1 MGAALLRRQN
11 HYQSGMCMGTRR
23 VRSLGLVLVGAVGGI
38 LLSVGISAVAQRGDP
53 LPLKELQQFANV
65 FAAIKASYV
74 EPVADDKLINDAI
87 KGMFSDLDPHSAYLD
102 ADAFKE
108 MEAITQG
115 GFGGLG
121 IEIGSEDGQPKVIS
135 PIEDTPAFRAG
146 ILAGDIITHID
157 GKPTKGMTLNEAIKL
172 MRGEPQTS
180 IMLTISR
187 QGRDK
192 PLELTIVRDIIKVRS
207 VRSKML
213 DDDIAYV
220 RVAQFQERTAADLV
234 RHLRDL
240 GAEKPPKGLVLDLRN
255 DPGGLLDSAIAVS
268 SAFLKPNVLVVSTKG
283 RIPSANREY
292 YAKPADYLRNQFISD
307 EEDVIASVV
316 DWAKTVPM
324 VVLVNVG
331 SASASEIVAGAL
343 QDHGRAKV
351 LGNRT
356 FGKGSVQSVLP
367 LGEDTGIKL
376 TTARYYTPSGQSI
389 QVTGVSP
396 DITVDDTAQ
405 GNLFRLPRE
414 ADLQRHLVN
423 GNFDEASL
431 AEQEDETVDLARMF
445 EFGGAEDYQLKQ
457 AINFLQ
463 GRPVQRNDPALVA
476 QAKAKREAERAEDVK
491 AATPN
496 APGSVPVP
504 PEKMESGAEK
514 KNSMRPI
521 EGVLERYRIT
531 PEGLQRVNP

>member
-1 MGAALLRRQN
+1 M
-11 HYQSGMCMGTRR
+11 STRR
-23 VRSLGLVLVGAVGGI
+23 IRSLSLVLIGAVGG
-38 LLSVGISAVAQRGDP
+38 LFLSLGISAVAQRGEP

-74 EPVADDKLINDAI
+74 EPVSDDKLINDAI
-87 KGMFSDLDPHSAYLD
+87 KGMFDDLDPHSAYLD
-102 ADAFKE
+102 AEAFKE

-146 ILAGDIITHID
+146 ILAGDLITHID

-180 IMLTISR
+180 IVLTISR
-187 QGRDK
+187 PGRDK
-192 PLELTIVRDIIKVRS
+192 PLELTIVRDLIKVRS

-213 DDDIAYV
+213 DNDIAYV
-220 RVAQFQERTAADLV
+220 RVAQFQERTAPDLV

-240 GAEKPPKGLVLDLRN
+240 GGDKAPKGLILDLRN

-268 SAFLKPNVLVVSTKG
+268 SAFLQPNVLVVSTKG

-292 YAKPADYLRNQFISD
+292 HAKPADYLRNYLATS
-307 EEDVIASVV
+307 EDDYVADVV
-316 DWAKTVPM
+316 GWAKTVPM

-343 QDHGRAKV
+343 QDHDRAKV
-351 LGNRT
+351 MGNRT

-367 LGEDTGIKL
+367 LSEDTGIKL

-423 GNFDEASL
+423 GNVDEAAL
-431 AEQEDETVDLARMF
+431 AEQDEEIVDIARMF
-445 EFGGAEDYQLKQ
+445 EFGGDEDYQLKQ
-457 AINFLQ
+457 AINFLE
-463 GRPVQRNDPALVA
+463 GREVQRNDPALVA
-476 QAKAKREAERAEDVK
+476 KAKAEREAK
-491 AATPN
+491 AADKVPASTTG
-496 APGSVPVP
+496 AAGSVPVP
-504 PEKMESGAEK
+504 PEKIEGVEK
-514 KNSMRPI
+514 KNPMNRSDS
-521 EGVLERYRIT
+521 GVERYRIT
-531 PEGLQRVNP
+531 PQGMERVSP